1 MYSSRLNSYL
11 VNTMT
16 TNLED
21 SHSDRTGTGGDW
33 PRQGQLPSPFQ
44 GAKRETTTTQAKAV
58 TSRNVTS
65 TDSQHIGEYQDELSM
80 RAPSNGSVDLC
91 QSENIHINGEH
102 DGGCR

>member
-1 MYSSRLNSYL
+1 VAANLNKES
-11 VNTMT
+11 
-16 TNLED
+16 D
-21 SHSDRTGTGGDW
+21 SDQTGTGDD
-33 PRQGQLPSPFQ
+33 LAEEMSTAFPFS
-44 GAKRETTTTQAKAV
+44 RMTTTQAKAV
-58 TSRNVTS
+58 AFRNVTS